1 MRRKMVWAALAA
13 MGCAVLLGAVPR
25 AGADGAASVERRGD
39 VRSVTI
45 PVTLRTKEKSEAEIQ
60 YLEGLEVFEDG
71 ERQEILTTRGGPR
84 SPLTLAILIQDD
96 LVSSVAN
103 EIPGLK
109 DFIRGLPSGSRVMVG
124 YMRSGSLQVRQK
136 FTTDL
141 ERAARSL
148 RIPVGTSA
156 LAPFNPFAQTRD
168 AVKRFES
175 QPVGRRA
182 VLLVSD
188 GIDLSRGVE
197 NSTPGSSVDLQRAI
211 DAAQRNGVA
220 VYTLYAPTGSGQPSS
235 LVNNGQGSLDRLA
248 RETGGYFFAQ
258 GTGAPVSFDRFLDE
272 ISQLL
277 ARQFALT
284 YLSTHPEKGFHRLRV
299 VAEISGGK
307 LHHPTGYTR

>member
-1 MRRKMVWAALAA
+1 MRRKPVWAAE
-13 MGCAVLLGAVPR
+13 G
-25 AGADGAASVERRGD
+25 RGE

-45 PVTLRTKEKSEAEIQ
+45 PVTFRVKEKTEAEIQ
-60 YLEGLEVFEDG
+60 YLDGLAVFEDG

-84 SPLTLAILIQDD
+84 SPLTLAVLIQDD

-103 EIPGLK
+103 EIEGLRT
-109 DFIRGLPSGSRVMVG
+109 FIRRLPPGSRVMVG
-124 YMRSGSLQVRQK
+124 YIRAGSLQVRQK
-136 FTTDL
+136 FTPDL

-148 RIPVGTSA
+148 RIPLGTA
-156 LAPFNPFAQTRD
+156 AGAPFNPFAQTRD

-197 NSTPGSSVDLQRAI
+197 GSTPGSSVDLQRAI
-211 DAAQRNGVA
+211 NEAQRNAVA
-220 VYTLYAPTGSGQPSS
+220 IYSLYAPTGYGQVPTF
-235 LVNNGQGSLDRLA
+235 VGNGQGALDRLSN
-248 RETGGYFFAQ
+248 ETGGYFFAQ
-258 GTGAPVSFDRFLDE
+258 GTGAPLSFDRFLSE
-272 ISQLL
+272 VNQMLS
-277 ARQFALT
+277 RQFALT

-299 VAEISGGK
+299 VAEVSGGK

>member
-1 MRRKMVWAALAA
+1 MRRKMLWAGLAA
-13 MGCAVLLGAVPR
+13 ICCAVLPAAGPR
-25 AGADGAASVERRGD
+25 AGADGPAGVERRGD

-45 PVTLRTKEKSEAEIQ
+45 PVTLRIKEKSEAEIQ

-84 SPLTLAILIQDD
+84 SPLTLAVLIQDD

-103 EIPGLK
+103 EIAGLK
-109 DFIRGLPSGSRVMVG
+109 DFIRGLPPGSRVMIG
-124 YMRSGSLQVRQK
+124 YMRSGSMQVRQK
-136 FTTDL
+136 FTADL
-141 ERAARSL
+141 ERASRAL
-148 RIPVGTSA
+148 RIPAGSSA
-156 LAPFNPFAQTRD
+156 LAPFNPFSQTRD

-182 VLLVSD
+182 VLVVSD

-197 NSTPGSSVDLQRAI
+197 GSTPSGSVDLQRAI
-211 DAAQRNGVA
+211 DEAQRNGVA
-220 VYTLYAPTGSGQPSS
+220 VYTLYAPTGYGQASM
-235 LVNNGQGSLDRLA
+235 LVNNGQSSLDRLA

-258 GTGAPVSFDRFLDE
+258 GTGAPVSFDRFLTE

-277 ARQFALT
+277 SRQFALT

-299 VAEISGGK
+299 VAEVSGGK
-307 LHHPTGYTR
+307 LHHPTGYRR